1 MQEAANARIAS
12 LPRVD
17 LLGGA
22 GITAFKISGDNSK
35 AAEGKTITVTGQPFA
50 DAMRF
55 TVKEPSS
62 HEWAVQL
69 QTPTTAP
76 VAVGD
81 AILATFWL
89 RTETPQEGS
98 VGETE
103 FVFELGRSPYS
114 KSVQY
119 PIQGGPDWTRVQ
131 VRFNAD
137 KAYAAGEANMIF
149 RLGYEPQTLDLGGV
163 KVENFGKQIAMGGLP
178 TSQTAD
184 RRRAKAFAAA
194 AKEAQA
200 SATPVEAGELTFEVD
215 TAKVIRPISPYVYGI
230 NSQKD
235 DNSGVTVRRMG
246 GNRQTGYNWENN
258 ASNAGSDYEHQSDEW
273 PCTVLGYKDCGVP
286 GRAVHRLRAGEQDA
300 GRRDAGDDPDRRLRR
315 RRQEQ
320 EGRRGGQGAE
330 RALGE
335 VDGEEAGAAQPHA
348 ESRRQGRLPGRV
360 REPAGEQAGQ
370 GRRRAASSSTR
381 STTSRRCGPARTRAS
396 TPSAR
401 ATTRW

>member
-22 GITAFKISGDNSK
+22 GIAAFKIMGDNAK

-55 TVKEPSS
+55 TVKEASS

-76 VAVGD
+76 VAMGD
-81 AILATFWL
+81 AILATFWF

-114 KSVQY
+114 KSIQY
-119 PIQGGPDWTRVQ
+119 PIQAGPDWTRVQ

-149 RLGYEPQTLDLGGV
+149 RLGYEPQTIDLGGV
-163 KVENFGKQIAMGGLP
+163 KVESFGKQIAMGGLP

-235 DNSGVTVRRMG
+235 DKQRRDG
-246 GNRQTGYNWENN
+246 APHGRQPP
-258 ASNAGSDYEHQSDEW
+258 DRIQ
-273 PCTVLGYKDCGVP
+273 LGEQRVQRGQRLRAPERRVAVHRARLQGLRRP
-286 GRAVHRLRAGEQDA
+286 GRAVHRLRAREQDA
-300 GRRDAGDDPDRRLRR
+300 GRGDAGDACRSSTTSPPTRTRRS
-315 RRQEQ
+315 
-320 EGRRGGQGAE
+320 
-330 RALGE
+330 
-335 VDGEEAGAAQPHA
+335 
-348 ESRRQGRLPGRV
+348 SRPT
-360 REPAGEQAGQ
+360 
-370 GRRRAASSSTR
+370 RRRA
-381 STTSRRCGPARTRAS
+381 RAG
-396 TPSAR
+396 
-401 ATTRW
+401 